1 MELIKRL
8 RFLLPLL
15 VFASCEDVIQV
26 SVDQGPPKLVVDAF
40 VSNTIKPQTIRLT
53 RSINYFDSSG
63 SEPGVEGATVLLVD
77 TSTFKIFP
85 FTDQGQG
92 EYVFNPNPT
101 TGDTFTI
108 GRSYTLLIASG
119 SDTFVSFST
128 LHRTTQVD
136 SFMKIPVEG
145 NGPPFIT
152 TGCYLDMIAYDLPGP
167 GDFWWV
173 KTYRNDTFQ
182 NRIDQLNLAA
192 DMGNTNNGLD
202 GGMFIYPVRTGIS
215 DRTRSFQAGEE
226 VRVEIHSISREAYYW
241 FLLVQNENFNGGLF
255 ATPPANIP
263 TNIVN
268 INPAK
273 KTPLAGFFCMTAA
286 KPFTYLVTE

>member
-1 MELIKRL
+1 MIKRL

-40 VSNTIKPQTIRLT
+40 VSNLPQDQVIRLT

-77 TSTFKIFP
+77 TSNFRIFN
-85 FTDQGQG
+85 FVDQGQG
-92 EYVFNPNPT
+92 RYVFSPNPAK
-101 TGDTFTI
+101 GDTFTI
-108 GRSYTLLIASG
+108 GRGYTLLIATG
-119 SDTFVSFST
+119 SDTLISFST
-128 LHRTTQVD
+128 LRRTTRVD
-136 SFMKIPVEG
+136 SIVQVPVEG
-145 NGPPFIT
+145 NGPPTIT
-152 TGCYLDMIAYDLPGP
+152 TGCYLDLRANDLPGP

-173 KTYRNDTFQ
+173 KTFRNDTFQ

-202 GGMFIYPVRTGIS
+202 GGMFIYPVRTNIS
-215 DRTRSFQAGEE
+215 DRTRSFQAGEQ

-255 ATPPANIP
+255 ATPPSNIP

-268 INPAK
+268 INPNK
-273 KTPLAGFFCMTAA
+273 KSKLAGFFCMTAA
-286 KPFTYLVTE
+286 HPFTHVVRE